1 MLVKK
6 IKENEYKIQFGYGVL
21 GKTNLIDKVVSAT
34 VAQENELIPIR
45 NMISVMAE
53 LLLAGLQKHHFREFG
68 YMTDSEKSKKMDAVY
83 DLLDQYEA
91 ESTEDNPQDGF
102 MLWQEL
108 QDELEKNGFL
118 SKATAAILKV
128 AEEQNAT
135 MIPQDHKR
143 KSK

>member
-1 MLVKK
+1 
-6 IKENEYKIQFGYGVL
+6 
-21 GKTNLIDKVVSAT
+21 
-34 VAQENELIPIR
+34 
-45 NMISVMAE
+45 MISVMAE
-53 LLLAGLQKHHFREFG
+53 LFLAGLQKYHFEEFG
-68 YMTDSEKSKKMDAVY
+68 YFTDSEKVEKMDAVY

-102 MLWQEL
+102 ILWQEL

-118 SKATAAILKV
+118 SKTTAAILKV
-128 AEEQNAT
+128 AEGQNAT